1 MKKNCIYSIYIEIPR
16 KEWDET
22 DENYADD
29 PLTKNQRSWNSYE
42 KYKNELHENKVKYSK
57 SINADY
63 IQFGYDQDYSNFEKK
78 MLSITDKISKYD
90 IINFYKFDRAEHLLK
105 TYDKILFLDYDV
117 ICNTEEDFFKE
128 HDLNKI
134 PIAKSLKSDLDV
146 TMEMVLKQPNWGI
159 RSPFGKRIN
168 TYFLCQEYDVI
179 CPSHK
184 IIPAYNTAIMGFSK
198 KTINELNYFNNFED
212 LIKTMEILKVDE
224 SIPENVRITFGRD
237 NETVFGFR
245 LYENELE
252 VDELEMKWHYIVG
265 HKDDMKKFNEN
276 YFCHMINKR
285 FDYYF

>member
-1 MKKNCIYSIYIEIPR
+1 
-16 KEWDET
+16 
-22 DENYADD
+22 
-29 PLTKNQRSWNSYE
+29 
-42 KYKNELHENKVKYSK
+42 
-57 SINADY
+57 
-63 IQFGYDQDYSNFEKK
+63 
-78 MLSITDKISKYD
+78 
-90 IINFYKFDRAEHLLK
+90 
-105 TYDKILFLDYDV
+105 
-117 ICNTEEDFFKE
+117 
-128 HDLNKI
+128 
-134 PIAKSLKSDLDV
+134 
-146 TMEMVLKQPNWGI
+146 
-159 RSPFGKRIN
+159 
-168 TYFLCQEYDVI
+168 
-179 CPSHK
+179 
-184 IIPAYNTAIMGFSK
+184 MGFSK